1 MKLIEKQFIFDSE
14 KVIYGECHAS
24 TVLALDDGTFVSAWF
39 GGEKESRDDVM
50 IWLSRCENG
59 VWTSPVC
66 VTKEEGIPHWNP
78 VLYGEDDGSVT
89 LYYKVG
95 KKIWDWKTM
104 FMKSFD
110 GTKSWTG
117 AQELVQGDE
126 TGGRGPVRNKI
137 LKASNGYLLAPASTE
152 RERWLSFVDL
162 FDGENWTKKEIPVKT
177 EEKDIVKMIQPALWE
192 SEKGHIHALMRT
204 SAGLIYRSDSS
215 DFGQSWCK
223 AYATN
228 MPNNNSG
235 IDCVK
240 THDGTVVLVCN
251 PNGKDW
257 GARTPLSVFASKDN
271 GKSFEK
277 QLDLETQEGEFSY
290 PCIISKENKVYV
302 TYTYKRKNIAF
313 CEIEL

>member
-24 TVLALDDGTFVSAWF
+24 TVCALDDGTFVSAWF
-39 GGEKESRDDVM
+39 GGEKEGRDDVM

-59 VWTSPVC
+59 IWTSPVC

-110 GTKSWTG
+110 GGKSWTA

-152 RERWLSFVDL
+152 RERWFSFVDL
-162 FDGENWTKKEIPVKT
+162 FDGEKWTKKEIPVKT
-177 EEKDIVKMIQPALWE
+177 QEKDIVKMIQPALWE
-192 SEKGHIHALMRT
+192 SQKGHIHALMRT

-240 THDGTVVLVCN
+240 AHDGTVVLVCN

-271 GKSFEK
+271 GVTFEK

-290 PCIISKENKVYV
+290 PCIISKGNKVYV